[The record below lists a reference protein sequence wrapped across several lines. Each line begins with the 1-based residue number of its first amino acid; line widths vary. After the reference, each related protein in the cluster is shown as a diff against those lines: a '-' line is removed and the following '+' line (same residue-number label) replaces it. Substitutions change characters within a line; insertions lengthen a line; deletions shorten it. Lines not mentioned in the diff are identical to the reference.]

1 MQVSGEE
8 CFGSR
13 IGSYQGSL
21 KDKLTT
27 PGWVNLC
34 IRLCTE
40 KVSCSLQTV
49 TLFREE
55 ASKEAEDPMHSLVR
69 WLQMFFLFFFRV
81 LGIKWSEFK
90 TESNGLNTAKKMFLI
105 VILSKDLSHPNIF
118 FILARPDSLLIS
130 QICLYS
136 PSWIL
141 VLHLQTHSSRDYSY
155 LILFCPC
162 VWIKSW
168 ISRSKNWKGA
178 KTCSLL
184 A

>member
-1 MQVSGEE
+1 MVAHGRMQVSGEE

-55 ASKEAEDPMHSLVR
+55 ASKEAEDPMQSLVR
-69 WLQMFFLFFFRV
+69 WLQIFYFRV

-105 VILSKDLSHPNIF
+105 VILSKDLSHRNIF
-118 FILARPDSLLIS
+118 FILARFTLNITNLP
-130 QICLYS
+130 
-136 PSWIL
+136 
-141 VLHLQTHSSRDYSY
+141 LQSFMDFGFTSSNAQ
-155 LILFCPC
+155 F
-162 VWIKSW
+162 
-168 ISRSKNWKGA
+168 
-178 KTCSLL
+178 
-184 A
+184 